1 MPKPSLRTSVR
12 KLAFYGQHAGF
23 SIAEMIRMLKAG
35 VSMETLV
42 LLITAR
48 LEGAKA
54 QGTSKWVMQGH
65 IAQWAFAYI

>member
-1 MPKPSLRTSVR
+1 MPKPSLRASVR

-35 VSMETLV
+35 VSLENLI

-48 LEGAKA
+48 LEGPKPKS
-54 QGTSKWVMQGH
+54 TSKWVM
-65 IAQWAFAYI
+65 